1 MLAENRMRRLTLLA
15 VFAGFAAIGACGLA
29 LYLYERPTILRVAVT
44 RGADDQQVL
53 SAAAYEFA
61 QSHEQIGLKLVLVDS
76 LAESARAFEDQRVD
90 LAIVRGD
97 IAMPVDGQTVLIM
110 RRNAAVLLAPAGSAL
125 HDVEDLK
132 GRKIG
137 ILQTEQA
144 GRPDDDQ
151 ALLDAA
157 LTQSDV
163 PLASVGRAP
172 LTLAELPD
180 AIERHDVDAVLAIGT
195 PGSANLTEAVAAV
208 SQAGHGPPVFIPIAE
223 AKAIAQRSPNLE
235 SVEVLRGAFGGAQ
248 PKPAESF
255 DTLGVSTRMIARH
268 SLNNDVVA
276 ELTELMLN
284 AKPSLAAQAPIA
296 NRIEAP
302 STDKGGAVPV
312 HAGALAY
319 LGDEEQSFFD
329 KYSDFIYIGAMLL
342 SLCGTA
348 IATLAS
354 RFKRQQ
360 QTDLERILQR
370 LLEIIA
376 AARAATRAETLD
388 ELEREADDLL
398 AKALAHDFNHAL
410 SGSRLAATSLGLS
423 QVRQAIAERRIVLS
437 APGRAPFAPRIVA
450 E

>member
-1 MLAENRMRRLTLLA
+1 MRRLTLLA
-15 VFAGFAAIGACGLA
+15 TFAGFAAIGACALA
-29 LYLYERPTILRVAVT
+29 LYLYERPTVLRVAVT
-44 RGADDQQVL
+44 RGSGDQEVL

-61 QSHEQIGLKLVLVDS
+61 QSHEQLGLKLVLVDS
-76 LAESARAFEDQRVD
+76 LAESGRAFEDQKVD
-90 LAIVRGD
+90 LAIVRSDVG
-97 IAMPVDGQTVLIM
+97 MPVNGQTVLIM
-110 RRNAAVLLAPAGSAL
+110 RRNAALLLAPAGSAL

-132 GRKIG
+132 GRRIG

-144 GRPDDDQ
+144 GRPDDNG

-157 LTQSDV
+157 LAQSDI

-180 AIERHDVDAVLAIGT
+180 AIERRDVDAVLAIGT
-195 PGSANLTEAVAAV
+195 PGSANLTEAVTAM

-255 DTLGVSTRMIARH
+255 ETLGDSTRLIARH
-268 SLNNDVVA
+268 SLSNDVVA

-284 AKPSLAAQAPIA
+284 AKPALAAQNPIA

-302 STDKGGAVPV
+302 STDKGGALPV
-312 HAGALAY
+312 HPGALAY
-319 LGDEEQSFFD
+319 LGDEEQSFFE

-360 QTDLERILQR
+360 HTDLERILQR

-376 AARAATRAETLD
+376 AARAASRAETLD
-388 ELEREADDLL
+388 ELEKEADELL

-410 SGSRLAATSLGLS
+410 SGSRLAAASLGLN
-423 QVRQAIAERRIVLS
+423 QVRQAISERRVAL
-437 APGRAPFAPRIVA
+437 AARRTAFAPRIVG